1 MLAAIANPLVDGIS
15 HPGNAAFPLDLE
27 RIVRAAKTHGK
38 TLEINNS
45 SYKVRPGSWDNCR
58 TIALLCKKH
67 NVSITCAS
75 DAHYCAHIGIFDK
88 ALALLTEVDFPPA
101 LIVNLTLEGWEDFVR
116 ERREARRQ

>member
-27 RIVRAAKTHGK
+27 QIVRAAKTHGK

-58 TIALLCKKH
+58 AIALLCKKH
-67 NVSITCAS
+67 NVPITCAS
-75 DAHYCAHIGIFDK
+75 DAHYCADIGIFDK
-88 ALALLTEVDFPPA
+88 VLTLLNEIDFPPA
-101 LIVNLTLEGWEDFVR
+101 LIVNLTLESWESFVR
-116 ERREARRQ
+116 GRRTARKQ